1 MIDQEIQVRPA
12 AAEEWDE
19 AMQLVL
25 RTFTEFDA
33 PDYAEEG
40 IANFYN
46 FVTDA
51 ELHRLFMAGEYQ
63 LYVALYEGKIRGIIS
78 LREKKHISLL
88 FVEGRY
94 HRNGIGKSLISYAR
108 ARAVKEKKT
117 ESITVNASPYAV
129 GFYQKQ
135 GFCKLGEEMTADG
148 IRFTPMKMI
157 L

>member
-1 MIDQEIQVRPA
+1 MSDQEIEVRPA
-12 AAEEWDE
+12 AAQEWDE

-33 PDYAEEG
+33 PDYSEEG
-40 IANFYN
+40 IANFHK
-46 FVTDA
+46 FITDA
-51 ELHRLFMAGEYQ
+51 ELRRLFMTGEYQ
-63 LYVALYEGKIRGIIS
+63 LYVALYEGKILGIIS

-94 HRNGIGKSLISYAR
+94 HRSGIGKLLISYAR
-108 ARAVKEKKT
+108 ARAVKEKQ
-117 ESITVNASPYAV
+117 ECITVNASPYAV
-129 GFYQKQ
+129 GFYLKQ
-135 GFCKLGEEMTADG
+135 GFGRLGEEMTADG

>member
-1 MIDQEIQVRPA
+1 MSDQKLEVRPA

-33 PDYAEEG
+33 PDYSREG
-40 IANFYN
+40 IANFHR
-46 FVTDA
+46 FVADA
-51 ELHRLFMAGEYQ
+51 ELRRLFMTGEYQ
-63 LYVALYEGKIRGIIS
+63 LFVATFEGKIRGIIS
-78 LREKKHISLL
+78 LRENKHISLL
-88 FVEGRY
+88 FVEGSY
-94 HRNGIGKSLISYAR
+94 HRKGIGKSLISYVR
-108 ARAVKEKKT
+108 ARTAKEKKT
-117 ESITVNASPYAV
+117 ECITVNASPYAV

>member
-1 MIDQEIQVRPA
+1 MNDQEVEVRPA
-12 AAEEWDE
+12 AAEEWNE
-19 AMQLVL
+19 AMELVL
-25 RTFTEFDA
+25 RTFAKYDA

-40 IANFYN
+40 VANFHR
-46 FVTDA
+46 FVTDT
-51 ELHRLFMAGEYQ
+51 ELRRLFMTGEYQ
-63 LYVALYEGKIRGIIS
+63 LFVAIYEGKIRGIIS

-88 FVEGRY
+88 FVEGSY
-94 HRNGIGKSLISYAR
+94 HRKGIGKSLISYAR
-108 ARAVKEKKT
+108 ARAAEEKKM
-117 ESITVNASPYAV
+117 ECITVNASPYAV